1 MIGDFSYKLNRVQR
15 PLAAIADGAKRKFI
29 HARISCLSWLK
40 RLLFQLLLEGKRE
53 KREKK
58 RNLRERRVLLRT
70 RPREHQKRDEMKD
83 AMSFLMTS

>member
-40 RLLFQLLLEGKRE
+40 RLLFQLLLEGE
-53 KREKK
+53 KREK
-58 RNLRERRVLLRT
+58 RNLRERPVLLRT

>member
-40 RLLFQLLLEGKRE
+40 RLLFLLALAQRSYLQFLLDLFEIV
-53 KREKK
+53 
-58 RNLRERRVLLRT
+58 LRYAV
-70 RPREHQKRDEMKD
+70 D
-83 AMSFLMTS
+83 